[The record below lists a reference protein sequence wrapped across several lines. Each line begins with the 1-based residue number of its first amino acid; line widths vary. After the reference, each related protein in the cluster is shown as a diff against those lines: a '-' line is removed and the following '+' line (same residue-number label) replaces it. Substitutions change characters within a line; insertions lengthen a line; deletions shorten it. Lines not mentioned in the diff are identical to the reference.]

1 MKFVKTLVVAA
12 LLSLT
17 TYVSAQEDQDN
28 GDEARTYE
36 SIEKERFVY
45 GRPGDEGYG
54 EPKTAAELMELEQMW
69 VLDLPMQKY
78 RGFIQGFHGGLY
90 KDYDYELPPAC
101 LSRQTVM
108 QFYYIDE
115 ITSSFDFSRTIDM
128 MGLLYNIY
136 YNFDQECTIDAMMYD
151 LSCFCFDH
159 DCRGEQLLQNELK
172 KVFQV
177 TGALNA
183 LAAIYYDEEPGLDDH

>member
-1 MKFVKTLVVAA
+1 
-12 LLSLT
+12 
-17 TYVSAQEDQDN
+17 
-28 GDEARTYE
+28 
-36 SIEKERFVY
+36 
-45 GRPGDEGYG
+45 
-54 EPKTAAELMELEQMW
+54 MW

-90 KDYDYELPPAC
+90 KDYDYELPEAC

-108 QFYYIDE
+108 QFYYIQT

-136 YNFDQECTIDAMMYD
+136 YNVDMECTIDAMLYD

-183 LAAIYYDEEPGLDDH
+183 LAAIYYDEEPTEDMHNDWFDFYNEVGLNVGKMFRWTLAFDPKEIDGKYHKEWRNKEDRED